1 MHNDVS
7 VEKCRGWFSTEEH
20 LAHVHAFSP
29 HPILSLLL
37 FAPRVQHLPFSEQIL
52 RLHAVADHVF
62 EAFEEEKSSDLCV
75 LDAR

>member
-1 MHNDVS
+1 MHNDGS
-7 VEKCRGWFSTEEH
+7 VEECRGLFSTKEL
-20 LAHVHAFSP
+20 LAHVHEFSQ

-62 EAFEEEKSSDLCV
+62 EAFEEEKSSDLCM